1 MALSSISESWEGEK
15 IASPFEGSLAT
26 VEVRGRRSH
35 RVSLIV
41 ASCLLIVVGMA
52 LAGYFGVRYLN
63 DPFRTLPGFP
73 AAKYLDD
80 YKELAGTK
88 YKAELRVEADLG
100 WKDQGGR
107 LMLFSIQDDPR
118 PFAVLLPPAV
128 ARGIDFTKGQS
139 YMTELEVKEGGLIY
153 ADLCRKD

>member
-1 MALSSISESWEGEK
+1 MGLSSVSESWKGEK
-15 IASPFEGSLAT
+15 IASPFEGSLTT
-26 VEVRGRRSH
+26 VEIRGRRSH
-35 RVSLIV
+35 WVSLIV
-41 ASCLLIVVGMA
+41 VSCLLGVGVMA
-52 LAGYFGVRYLN
+52 LAGYLGVRYLN
-63 DPFRTLPGFP
+63 DPFRTLPSFP
-73 AAKYLDD
+73 VAKYLDD
-80 YKELAGTK
+80 YKELAGSK

-128 ARGIDFTKGQS
+128 AHGIDFTKGQS
-139 YMTELEVKEGGLIY
+139 YMTELEVKEGELIY